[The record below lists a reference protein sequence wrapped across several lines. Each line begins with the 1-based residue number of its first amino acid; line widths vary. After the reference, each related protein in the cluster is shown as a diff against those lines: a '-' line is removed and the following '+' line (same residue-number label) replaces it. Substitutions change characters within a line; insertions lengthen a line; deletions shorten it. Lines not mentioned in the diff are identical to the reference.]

1 MSTMVSFRFFRQVCF
16 CVLVSLALH
25 AGFPHW
31 VLALND
37 PIAEPV
43 YTLDPVVV
51 TATKT
56 PVPVSQVT
64 SAVEVFTAE
73 DLDIRKVRTVTEAL
87 RLSQG
92 TIVTSNGGPG
102 TASSVRIRGG
112 TAKQTLVLIDGAIV
126 NSGTLGQFNFG
137 SLTVDNIANIEILRG
152 AQSMLWGA
160 DATGGVINI
169 TTKRGEGA
177 PQVGAFF
184 EYGSFNTLREGGT
197 FSGKKGPI
205 DLSMA
210 VSRWDSSGFSAIN
223 YRRGASERDSFRNW
237 QASSRAG
244 VDLPWQGRF
253 DLSFRWWNSDT
264 QIDSSSGPSDVIK
277 ARNDSTGLVLTGIW
291 AQPITDWWSHVL
303 TLARSKESSPFE
315 PGNSRLNLSTGKIS
329 VPFGGPSDTR
339 VLSNRIETQHNF
351 QLLKFATLTLG
362 YQFREQQG
370 KNDTGLSKKIVSSHA
385 GFAQIQANL
394 FERLFGTAGVRHDRY
409 NTFGDATTYRLTAAY
424 IVKETNTKVR
434 TSYATGFRAPTI
446 NDLFFPNFGNPNLQ
460 PEKNK
465 SFDVGVDQFF
475 FAKRIKLSAGYFWN
489 RYRDLIETIQSVATC
504 GTGAFGANFCPVN
517 VSKARTRG
525 WETSASIVV
534 LQDLPFV
541 KLLDVQGQYTYTSTR
556 NLDTGRRLARVP
568 VDQVSARIHY
578 QPIDPLHVIIDVRWV
593 GSQFNRPSR
602 AENDSQRVPSFKV
615 VNLAMSYDVTKQL
628 EVYTRVE
635 NLFNEKYEEILFFG
649 TPVRSIYGGVRVR
662 FDLPVGGMSS

>member
-1 MSTMVSFRFFRQVCF
+1 MSTTVSFRFLRQVSFCF
-16 CVLVSLALH
+16 LVALVFQS
-25 AGFPHW
+25 GLPTR
-31 VLALND
+31 VLALDD
-37 PIAEPV
+37 PKAESV
-43 YTLDPVVV
+43 HTLDPVVV
-51 TATKT
+51 IATKT
-56 PVPVSQVT
+56 PIPISQVT

-73 DLDIRKVRTVTEAL
+73 DLEIRKVRTVTDAL

-92 TIVTSNGGPG
+92 TVVFSNGGPG
-102 TASSVRIRGG
+102 TASNVRIRGG

-137 SLTVDNIANIEILRG
+137 PLTTDNIAKIEILRG

-169 TTKRGEGA
+169 TTKRGEGP
-177 PQVGAFF
+177 PQLGAFF
-184 EYGSFNTLREGGT
+184 EYGSFNTLREGAT
-197 FSGKKGPI
+197 FSGKKGPV

-210 VSRWDSSGFSAIN
+210 LSRWDTSGISTIN
-223 YRRGASERDSFRNW
+223 YRRGAAERDSFRNW
-237 QASSRAG
+237 QASSRLG
-244 VDLPWQGRF
+244 VDLPWKGRF
-253 DLSFRWWNSDT
+253 DVSFRWWNSDT

-277 ARNDSTGLVLTGIW
+277 ARNDSKGHVLTGIW
-291 AQPITDWWSHVL
+291 EQPITDWYSHVL

-315 PGNSRLNLSTGKIS
+315 PGISRVNLSTGAVS

-394 FERLFGTAGVRHDRY
+394 FERLFGTAGVRYDRY
-409 NTFGDATTYRLTAAY
+409 NTFGDATTYRLTVAY

-446 NDLFFPNFGNPNLQ
+446 NDLFFPNFGNPDLD
-460 PEKNK
+460 PEKSK

-475 FAKRIKLSAGYFWN
+475 FKKRIKLSAGYFWN

-504 GTGAFGANFCPVN
+504 GTGPFGANFCPVN

-525 WETSASIVV
+525 LETSLSIVV
-534 LQDLPFV
+534 AQDLPFV
-541 KLLDVQGQYTYTSTR
+541 KFLDVQGQYTYTSTR

-578 QPIDPLHVIIDVRWV
+578 QPITPVHVIVDVRWV

-628 EVYTRVE
+628 EVYTRVD

-649 TPVRSIYGGVRVR
+649 TPVRSVFGGIRVQ
-662 FDLPVGGMSS
+662 FDLPVGETNS